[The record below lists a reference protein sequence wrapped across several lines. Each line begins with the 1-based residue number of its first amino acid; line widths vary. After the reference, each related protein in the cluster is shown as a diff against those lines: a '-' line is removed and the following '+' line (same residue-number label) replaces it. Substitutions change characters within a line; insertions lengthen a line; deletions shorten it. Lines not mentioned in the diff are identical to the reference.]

1 MTGRP
6 LRPVT
11 DHRLGEPL
19 PHQLANRTQAPPQV
33 PPLRAAL
40 ISRYYA
46 VLAKVS
52 LGCPPLEGRFLRVP
66 HPSAACHQFVLL
78 RIMLPLDLHVLGV
91 PPAFNLSHDQTLH
104 FFITRRV
111 LLTSSYRS
119 ITQLASGSRRLSPS
133 HELLGLRAHS
143 SLFQF
148 VKDRLPEP
156 RILPNLF
163 SESTLFLT
171 FF

>member
-11 DHRLGEPL
+11 DHRLGGLL

-33 PPLRAAL
+33 PPLRAAFL
-40 ISRYYA
+40 FRVYA

-66 HPSAACHQFVLL
+66 HPSAARHQLVLL
-78 RIMLPLDLHVLGV
+78 LIMLPLDLHVLGV

-104 FFITRRV
+104 FFQFNSYPN
-111 LLTSSYRS
+111 SS
-119 ITQLASGSRRLSPS
+119 QASA
-133 HELLGLRAHS
+133 HIYHS
-143 SLFQF
+143 SNF
-148 VKDRLPEP
+148 
-156 RILPNLF
+156 
-163 SESTLFLT
+163 
-171 FF
+171 